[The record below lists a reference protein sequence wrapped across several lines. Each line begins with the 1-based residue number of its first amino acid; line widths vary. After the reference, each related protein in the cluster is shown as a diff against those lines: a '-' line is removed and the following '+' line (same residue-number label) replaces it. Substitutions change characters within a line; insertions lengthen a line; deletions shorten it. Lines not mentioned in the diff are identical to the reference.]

1 MLVVTT
7 DSIPGREIHEALGIS
22 SGSTVQSKN
31 AFKDIGAGFKSLVG
45 GELKSYTD
53 LMNKARNEAIRLM
66 IEDAKRLG
74 ADAIVGFKLQTSA
87 VTAGASEVI
96 AYGTAVRLIS
106 KPI

>member
-7 DSIPGREIHEALGIS
+7 NTIPGSEIIEAIGIA

-66 IEDAKRLG
+66 IEDAKKLG
-74 ADAIVGFKLQTSA
+74 ADAVVGFKLQTSA

-96 AYGTAVRLIS
+96 AYGTAVKLKNTS
-106 KPI
+106 L

>member
-7 DSIPGREIHEALGIS
+7 STIPGSEIIEAIGVT

-66 IEDAKRLG
+66 IEDAKKLG

-96 AYGTAVRLIS
+96 AYGTAVKLKNS
-106 KPI
+106 NL